1 MMSDKIGLKTKFSY
15 AVGMFGANFGC
26 APIYIFLMFYFTDVA
41 GLPGAFVGTMFL
53 VARLIDAVTDP
64 MMGLIVDNTRSRFG
78 KFKPWIL
85 IGTVLNALF
94 ILALF
99 KSHVFS
105 GTSLY
110 VYSTVIYIL
119 WGVSYTIM
127 DIPIWSMVPA
137 LSKSRPEREKLVVW
151 ARLSASIVWWAVGAY
166 GLATIKYMGG
176 SDPSNGFFNA
186 ALGVCAIFVAGAIVL
201 FFNVKETVQV
211 GTDLSHTSTD
221 PALFNLEEKV
231 EEVSPT
237 KAEKITVKDMLH
249 IVSSNDQLKVLI
261 GCILAFNIANMMIG
275 GFGLYYF
282 KYVIGQENMFSQ
294 YMMAAGLAEI
304 SAIFLLP
311 FLANRLPRE
320 WMWLIAC
327 ALPALSCLVLYLAG
341 IISPEMAIFVSISGA
356 IVKFGVGMF
365 NVLSTVMLADVVDYG
380 EYISGKRS
388 ESIIFSAQT
397 MLIKLA
403 GALSAFITGAGLSLV
418 GYVANQEQTPSTIV
432 GIKILMLGVPTALVL
447 ISAFIY
453 KKFYKLHHG
462 FRKEDF
468 EGKEDDLGGAPAV
481 N

>member
-1 MMSDKIGLKTKFSY
+1 MSDKIGLKTKFSY

-304 SAIFLLP
+304 SGI
-311 FLANRLPRE
+311 E

-380 EYISGKRS
+380 EYITGKRS

-403 GALSAFITGAGLSLV
+403 GALSAFITGVGLSLV

-432 GIKILMLGVPTALVL
+432 GIKILMLGVPTVLVL

-453 KKFYKLHHG
+453 QKFYKMHHG

-468 EGKEDDLGGAPAV
+468 EDPSGAPAV
-481 N
+481 D